1 MESNISKS
9 RILLLSNKELKTING
24 GGEVWKWLGK
34 LTGYVKNGVE
44 SAVEW
49 VAEHDDALEA
59 PRPIGM
65 Y

>member
-34 LTGYVKNGVE
+34 LTGYVKNGAE
-44 SAVEW
+44 STAEW
-49 VAEHDDALEA
+49 IADHDDALEA